1 MYVLLVSS
9 VIMLHV
15 NNIQQVKK
23 LTELNQDLQKV
34 NVWKV
39 TVNQLSMEKQDV
51 QIICS
56 ILNHYDAHL
65 VIHLI
70 CFQHLICCDSLSL
83 AVSEYVLTL

>member
-23 LTELNQDLQKV
+23 LTEQNQDLQKV

-51 QIICS
+51 KLC
-56 ILNHYDAHL
+56 NAHL
-65 VIHLI
+65 HFAFDTRYAVHVIPSHL
-70 CFQHLICCDSLSL
+70 LSTSML
-83 AVSEYVLTL
+83 CACGVCTVEQ